1 MKWHSFSIVSNQH
14 PALGGSFSQDFRIG
28 ERRKFSL
35 IRGLKV
41 YFRQSSENTGN
52 NVFVKICVSLK
63 ANFHDWGVN
72 VSSRARRSFSY
83 QSECVS

>member
-1 MKWHSFSIVSNQH
+1 MKWHSFSIMGNQN
-14 PALGGSFSQDFRIG
+14 PTLGGSPSEDFRIG
-28 ERRKFSL
+28 EPCQFGL
-35 IRGLKV
+35 ICGLKV
-41 YFRQSSENTGN
+41 YLRQSPENTGN

-63 ANFHDWGVN
+63 ANFHDWEVN